1 MSEPIQRAAGPP
13 GLRVG
18 WSTLV
23 LAALALAGLGRPA
36 RAQDSLVVIRPI
48 VTGADTMAAGAPSPE
63 VVRRVIRA
71 FNDSLASRFVGSFL
85 LPAGSRHIGQM
96 AVYRGNLRVYGRID
110 GDVTVIN
117 GDLIVASGGL
127 VSGDVLVVGGRIEVR
142 PGGIIVGRREE
153 HEGLA
158 PVVRGVNGLLAERE
172 ARKPLGELAAA
183 RTTFQAAG
191 IKTTLNLETGKTY
204 NRVEG
209 LPIVFGP
216 TFTTQATV
224 DAKVDVR
231 GIFRPATDR
240 TKLRDDIGFVVSTEF
255 SGGGRAR
262 WLTFGGRGYRQ
273 IVPIEDQPLARGEAG
288 WSAFLLQRDYRDHYE
303 ARGIEG
309 FASARPAK
317 GVALGF
323 SFRGDLERSVPASD
337 PISIFRNSDT
347 WRPNPLIDDGHY
359 RTARFTLDL
368 DSRNDQRRPAAGWL
382 IHAQLEH
389 STSSDASP
397 VALPPEVRSPL
408 PPGGL
413 AFSKLWFDAR
423 RYARFNPTS
432 LASLRVVGGGWI
444 GGDPLPVQ
452 RRVSL
457 GGPDILPGF
466 GFRDLNCGPAGF
478 VDQARASL
486 CDRMLAVQ
494 LEVRT
499 NFPVKLPFRLVP
511 PDVAVLQQVL
521 GIEQAELVIFGD
533 AGKAWLTGAG
543 PGRVPNNRIPVL
555 GEWDADAGF
564 GIDTGG
570 LGLYVAKALT
580 ADQPIRFIIRLQQR
594 F

>member
-1 MSEPIQRAAGPP
+1 MSRRRHGWVGPP
-13 GLRVG
+13 AARAGLLFG
-18 WSTLV
+18 LLLGL
-23 LAALALAGLGRPA
+23 LAAPPAA

-48 VTGADTMAAGAPSPE
+48 VTPGDTVAPGAPSPE
-63 VVRRVIRA
+63 VVARVIRE
-71 FNDSLASRFVGSFL
+71 FNDSLTSRFVGSFL
-85 LPAGSRHIGQM
+85 LPAGSRHLGRI
-96 AVYRGNLRVYGRID
+96 ALYRGNLRVYGRID
-110 GDVTVIN
+110 GPVTVIN

-142 PGGIIVGRREE
+142 AGGIIVGRREE

-158 PVVRGVNGLLAERE
+158 PVVRGANGLLAVRE
-172 ARKPLGELAAA
+172 VRKPLGELAAA
-183 RTTFQAAG
+183 RTSFEAGG

-240 TKLRDDIGFVVSTEF
+240 TKLRDDIGFMIATEF
-255 SGGGRAR
+255 RGGGRAR
-262 WLTFGGRGYRQ
+262 WLSFGGRGYRQ

-309 FASARPAK
+309 FATARPAR
-317 GVALGF
+317 GLELGL
-323 SFRGDLERSVPASD
+323 SLRRDLERSVPASD
-337 PISIFRNSDT
+337 PISLFRNSDT

-359 RTARFTLDL
+359 KTLRLSLDL
-368 DSRNDQRRPAAGWL
+368 DSRNDRRRPTTGWL
-382 IHAQLEH
+382 LHAELEH
-389 STSSDASP
+389 GSSGDASP
-397 VALPPEVRSPL
+397 IALPPEVRDPL

-413 AFSKLWFDAR
+413 AYSKLWVDAR
-423 RYARFNPTS
+423 RYARFNPAS
-432 LASLRVVGGGWI
+432 LASLRVVGGGWV

-478 VDQARASL
+478 SDQARASL

-499 NFPVKLPFRLVP
+499 NFPFKLPFRLLP

-521 GIEQAELVIFGD
+521 GIEQAELVVFGD
-533 AGKAWLTGAG
+533 AGKAWLTGTG
-543 PGRVPNNRIPVL
+543 PGRVPNDRIPVL

-570 LGLYVAKALT
+570 LGVYLAKALT
-580 ADQPIRFIIRLQQR
+580 ADQPLRFIIRLQQR